1 MAKIKQTIDAVSVDK
16 LSRILGTFD
25 ENLNFL
31 SKELDVVAY
40 VDGMKICVEG
50 EEKQTQTA
58 VQVLSALLKIAGAGE
73 GIDESRMAYCIELA
87 KDGRVDEIAGILDG
101 VVAVTAKGKQIKCKT
116 VGQKEYVDAI
126 KKNTV
131 VFGVGPA
138 GTGKT
143 YLAVC
148 MAVSAFKSKQ
158 VEKIILTRPAVEA
171 GEKLGFLPGDLQTKV
186 DPYLRPLYDA
196 LQELLGLETYGKL
209 MEKGAIEVAPL
220 AYMRGR
226 TLSNAFIILDEA
238 QNTTKE
244 QMKMFLTRMGEGS
257 KAVVTGDVTQID
269 LDGKASGLVHATS
282 ILDGVEGISVCR
294 LTAKDVVR
302 HPLVMR
308 IIRAYEKDA
317 EKAEEKKKTLP
328 QTNKKK
334 YTATSG
340 KPRVKNVEGD

>member
-1 MAKIKQTIDAVSVDK
+1 MEKMIKTIGFENLEE
-16 LSRILGTFD
+16 LSEVLGIYD
-25 ENLNFL
+25 ENLTYL
-31 SKELDVVAY
+31 TRELGILAY
-40 VDGMKICVEG
+40 VDGMKIKLEG
-50 EEKQTQTA
+50 DQEGVTLGGS
-58 VQVLSALLKIAGAGE
+58 VLLALIEIVRKGE
-73 GIDESRMAYCIELA
+73 RVDEGKLVYALELA
-87 KDGRVDEIAGILDG
+87 KEGRAEEISRMESG
-101 VVAVTAKGKQIKCKT
+101 VIAITARGKQIKCKT
-116 VGQKEYVDAI
+116 VGQQTYVDGI
-126 KKNTV
+126 RKNTV

-171 GEKLGFLPGDLQTKV
+171 GEKLGFLPGDLHEKV

-209 MEKGAIEVAPL
+209 MERGAIEVAPL

-257 KAVVTGDVTQID
+257 KMVVTGDITQID
-269 LDGKASGLVHATS
+269 LDGKESGLVHATKV
-282 ILDGVEGISVCR
+282 LDGVEGISVTR
-294 LTAKDVVR
+294 LTAQDVVR

-317 EKAEEKKKTLP
+317 QKTEEKKPK
-328 QTNKKK
+328 QHSRASKQ
-334 YTATSG
+334 G
-340 KPRVKNVEGD
+340 E

>member
-1 MAKIKQTIDAVSVDK
+1 MEKMIKTIGFENLEE
-16 LSRILGTFD
+16 LSEVLGIYD
-25 ENLNFL
+25 ENLTYL
-31 SKELDVVAY
+31 TRELGILAY
-40 VDGMKICVEG
+40 VDGMKIKLEG
-50 EEKQTQTA
+50 DQEGVTLGGS
-58 VQVLSALLKIAGAGE
+58 VLLALIEIVRKGE
-73 GIDESRMAYCIELA
+73 RVDEGKLVYALELA
-87 KDGRVDEIAGILDG
+87 KEGRAEEISRMESG
-101 VVAVTAKGKQIKCKT
+101 VVAITARGKQIKCKT
-116 VGQKEYVDAI
+116 VGQQTYVDGI

-171 GEKLGFLPGDLQTKV
+171 GEKLGFLPGDLHEKV

-209 MEKGAIEVAPL
+209 MERGAIEVAPL

-257 KAVVTGDVTQID
+257 KMVVTGDITQID
-269 LDGKASGLVHATS
+269 LDGKESGLVHATKV
-282 ILDGVEGISVCR
+282 LDGVEGISVTR
-294 LTAKDVVR
+294 LTAQDVVR

-317 EKAEEKKKTLP
+317 QKTEEKKPK
-328 QTNKKK
+328 QHSRASKQ
-334 YTATSG
+334 G
-340 KPRVKNVEGD
+340 E

>member
-1 MAKIKQTIDAVSVDK
+1 MEKMIKTIGFESLEE
-16 LSRILGTFD
+16 LSEVLGIYD
-25 ENLNFL
+25 ENLTYL
-31 SKELDVVAY
+31 TRELGILAY
-40 VDGMKICVEG
+40 VDGMKIKLEG
-50 EEKQTQTA
+50 DQEGVA
-58 VQVLSALLKIAGAGE
+58 LGGSVLLALIEIVRKGE
-73 GIDESRMAYCIELA
+73 RVDEGKLVYALELA
-87 KDGRVDEIAGILDG
+87 KEGRAEEISRMESG
-101 VVAVTAKGKQIKCKT
+101 VIAITARGKQIKCKT
-116 VGQKEYVDAI
+116 VGQQTYVDGI
-126 KKNTV
+126 RKNTV

-171 GEKLGFLPGDLQTKV
+171 GEKLGFLPGDLHEKV

-209 MEKGAIEVAPL
+209 MERGAIEVAPL

-257 KAVVTGDVTQID
+257 KMVVTGDITQID
-269 LDGKASGLVHATS
+269 LDGKESGLVHATKV
-282 ILDGVEGISVCR
+282 LDGVEGISVTR
-294 LTAKDVVR
+294 LTAQDVVR

-317 EKAEEKKKTLP
+317 QKTEEKKPK
-328 QTNKKK
+328 QHSRASKQ
-334 YTATSG
+334 G
-340 KPRVKNVEGD
+340 E